1 MRILE
6 LQIKNFGKFAN
17 KTLRFHQGM
26 NIMTGANEVGKTT
39 IVSFICGM
47 LYGIEKQRGRATGR
61 DEYSLRQPWENP
73 VYFAGVMRFESGG
86 KIFRLE
92 RSFHT
97 GEKRA
102 SLVCETDGEELSID
116 HGDLAVLL
124 EGMSETA
131 FRNTIYITQGTSEAK
146 AGLADEVRRYMTN
159 LQSAGDSEIDVKG
172 ALAKLEEQRKVLEG
186 EQKQALMQAN
196 EKCREIRMKLDYVQQ
211 ELVSLQGAA
220 LEKEAEMRRA
230 QEEWQEALHWQET
243 MKVQAKEPERRD
255 GKRKRAF
262 LLPLLGLLA
271 VLTSALVPGIWPKGL
286 ALAGGLV
293 LFGSFWWRRKHSLE
307 NKDKTETESHEEQ
320 QRQQGAQRIQALGQ
334 ERQRLKWQLEHFR
347 EEIREKETARDNLME
362 TIEEIGKESYKQGY
376 LQEEVEAVKLAI
388 SSIKEVSKEL
398 HQRLANELNQRVSEI
413 LSVITEGRYTSIFL
427 NEALRI
433 RINTPGKLLTIE
445 QVSRGT
451 MDQIYFALRMAAG
464 ELLSQEES
472 MPIILDDAF
481 VMYDDK
487 RLRETIRWLI
497 DTGRQVLLFTCHG
510 REQKIYEDI
519 MGMEEK

>member
-1 MRILE
+1 
-6 LQIKNFGKFAN
+6 
-17 KTLRFHQGM
+17 
-26 NIMTGANEVGKTT
+26 
-39 IVSFICGM
+39 
-47 LYGIEKQRGRATGR
+47 
-61 DEYSLRQPWENP
+61 
-73 VYFAGVMRFESGG
+73 
-86 KIFRLE
+86 
-92 RSFHT
+92 
-97 GEKRA
+97 
-102 SLVCETDGEELSID
+102 
-116 HGDLAVLL
+116 
-124 EGMSETA
+124 
-131 FRNTIYITQGTSEAK
+131 
-146 AGLADEVRRYMTN
+146 
-159 LQSAGDSEIDVKG
+159 
-172 ALAKLEEQRKVLEG
+172 
-186 EQKQALMQAN
+186 
-196 EKCREIRMKLDYVQQ
+196 MKLDYVQQ

-230 QEEWQEALHWQET
+230 QEEWQEALHQQET
-243 MKVQAKEPERRD
+243 MKAQAQEPERRD

-271 VLTSALVPGIWPKGL
+271 VVTSALVPGIWPKGL

-334 ERQRLKWQLEHFR
+334 GRQRLKWQLEHFR

-427 NEALRI
+427 DEAL